1 MFFGVFGFRFFGWT
15 IPSDRKEGSKVEP
28 CRVYVGGAGLI
39 SIISTQL
46 PRKNN
51 ADGVSLMLVNKQGL
65 HTKKGSHIGI
75 VLWKGGEGS
84 H

>member
-1 MFFGVFGFRFFGWT
+1 MFFGVFGFRFFAST
-15 IPSDRKEGSKVEP
+15 IPSDRKEGSKAEP

-51 ADGVSLMLVNKQGL
+51 ADGLSVLLVKWSPLAYENHS
-65 HTKKGSHIGI
+65 HTWDRL
-75 VLWKGGEGS
+75 VERGGRE
-84 H
+84 